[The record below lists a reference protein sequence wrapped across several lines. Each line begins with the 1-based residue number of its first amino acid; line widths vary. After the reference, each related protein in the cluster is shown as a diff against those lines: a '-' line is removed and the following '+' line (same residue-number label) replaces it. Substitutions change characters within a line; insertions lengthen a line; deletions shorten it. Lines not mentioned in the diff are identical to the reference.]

1 MACATID
8 TLQHL
13 LRLNVTSTRVLA
25 EEIWDLPEMGE
36 RRAAIYDLNVT
47 PPRLCAGQLFHPAF
61 EFCYVLFENKNI

>member
-1 MACATID
+1 
-8 TLQHL
+8 
-13 LRLNVTSTRVLA
+13 VLA